1 MTECQARDQ
10 SQVHVWQ
17 AFLWRGSASSPLR
30 RKAAQREA
38 QMREWVVR
46 HPGCRLCPGL
56 TSGPGWAAPAGNL
69 PPSHWP
75 LPCATLSDKPPEPPG
90 ANTEP
95 PAPDPIC
102 SWGAHGPARGLPGET
117 LRMRLKQGRT
127 PWTVH
132 SRGLGRGAG
141 ESGWG
146 HSPQRLLRHPAWC
159 QGHGRRSS

>member
-1 MTECQARDQ
+1 MCGKPSPGGARPP
-10 SQVHVWQ
+10 H
-17 AFLWRGSASSPLR
+17 PLR

-38 QMREWVVR
+38 QRREWVVR
-46 HPGCRLCPGL
+46 HPGLRSPPDLAGRLQQEISRLG
-56 TSGPGWAAPAGNL
+56 TGPSPAPLSVANL
-69 PPSHWP
+69 QS
-75 LPCATLSDKPPEPPG
+75 LLGQTQS
-90 ANTEP
+90 P

-102 SWGAHGPARGLPGET
+102 SWGAHCPEQGLPGET
-117 LRMRLKQGRT
+117 LRMRLKPGRP